1 MNTPPQLGPQTLVS
15 LLPSCQIQ
23 TGQKSKSEN
32 KEGEKSMKIVA
43 AILKMRR
50 IWVAQS
56 SPRAVR
62 PRSPLQIE
70 QQIRPSPLEKA
81 RKTIGSRLSSCQAA
95 VTFTVTDFHQNH
107 HPPARAPTPSPA
119 PGNVCSPFSY
129 SFLHIF
135 CYMCGP
141 KQMLPET
148 DFHPPGKTH
157 SEHPFRL
164 FSFALFR
171 IIGSG
176 LNRAGVT
183 VSEV

>member
-1 MNTPPQLGPQTLVS
+1 
-15 LLPSCQIQ
+15 
-23 TGQKSKSEN
+23 
-32 KEGEKSMKIVA
+32 MKIVA

-107 HPPARAPTPSPA
+107 HPQQEPQHQAQPLATFAPLFHIHFCT
-119 PGNVCSPFSY
+119 FSAICVAQNKCCPKP
-129 SFLHIF
+129 IF
-135 CYMCGP
+135 
-141 KQMLPET
+141 T
-148 DFHPPGKTH
+148 RPGKPIR
-157 SEHPFRL
+157 SILSDSFRL
-164 FSFALFR
+164 RFSGSLAAGLIERGLQFQKCEKTLRKYVTTFVTHFR
-171 IIGSG
+171 VNFLLHLSG
-176 LNRAGVT
+176 TLPVLHKLGRPT
-183 VSEV
+183 